1 MEGTPPGLRCTGPLT
16 ERPGALFPRLS
27 PGPSNTLFLP
37 SPTHPA
43 VPKECHHLRWGPVL
57 TLRPI
62 RVLTVF
68 PGHKLH
74 MVVTH

>member
-1 MEGTPPGLRCTGPLT
+1 MEGTPLGLRWAGPLT
-16 ERPGALFPRLS
+16 ELPGALFPHLS
-27 PGPSNTLFLP
+27 PRPSNTLFLP
-37 SPTHPA
+37 SPTYPA

-62 RVLTVF
+62 RVLPVF